1 MKINKSLPQ
10 NEEFFGY
17 YAKLIPT
24 LFKVGFLSQLFS
36 AAIETFI
43 LYSILRPKF
52 QGVTEYPERAALLG
66 ALLLVA
72 LLEVG
77 LRSSAAFSVRAIL
90 YRKFKGLDL
99 FMTLFIFILCGAL
112 LLCSVVLHIE
122 GSKEAVEVNAGAP
135 ALEQT
140 AHIET
145 SGQSEAAGL
154 LRSFSQ
160 DSGAVAATYAA
171 RMKSTRA
178 EYQAKERAYNSKR
191 GATGAGAAA
200 IRAKGEAKIAALE
213 AERGEKFE
221 RLLERKDSRLERVKT
236 RQFSA
241 VDEIGGRNKKRLERA
256 EERVD
261 KYSSYLSTFSVL
273 TVVFFLLTIA
283 LNEIHKK
290 GAGIEEVAIAS
301 QYHFEQPVFAK
312 LATAVNDK
320 FQYHARRAIDRI
332 EESTPGPRAPLAP
345 HPLYDYSGLMP
356 ERVAMQ
362 TRERQH
368 TALPP
373 TNSANSQGGE
383 ERKQEKHYEYFDTKM
398 PQIGERKQ
406 PTSLNGKHNGSGAQT
421 GAKPG
426 EDENGGLFV
435 ATKQTPNGGGGANRG
450 GNGSGN
456 TANSAPAGGLAAA
469 ILGNDNS
476 QERPPAF
483 SENSAAGDGGNAA
496 QTANANSREYFYFV
510 DKDKAA
516 YTIEHNGKHYGL
528 RDVNSFVNT
537 YTKRAEAARKQRNEE
552 ALRSREEAVAYW
564 QSRRAELLKKM
575 QAAG

>member
-171 RMKSTRA
+171 RLKSTRA

-356 ERVAMQ
+356 ERVSMQ
-362 TRERQH
+362 TRERRYS
-368 TALPP
+368 ALPP

-383 ERKQEKHYEYFDTKM
+383 ERKQ
-398 PQIGERKQ
+398 PPG
-406 PTSLNGKHNGSGAQT
+406 LNGKHNGSGAQT

-537 YTKRAEAARKQRNEE
+537 YNKRAEAARKQRNEE

>member
-362 TRERQH
+362 TRERRH

-406 PTSLNGKHNGSGAQT
+406 PPGLNGKHNGSGAQT

-435 ATKQTPNGGGGANRG
+435 ATKQTPGGGGGANRG